1 MKIAVKIAM
10 ICLMCFAVN
19 AMAQAPVKQTTDV
32 LPAAPRLSYN
42 LSLGAS
48 YNSHFGASTFVQP
61 TARYQV
67 TDRFRGFASFTY
79 ISSMPRN
86 YAVTSENGTIVRR
99 TTGNSHYI
107 VSVGGDYL
115 VNDRLI
121 LSGNVWKDLSNMPQ
135 ELGAYN
141 NYNYMGRQGADF
153 SATYKISDKFSV
165 SGAVRYTDGASP
177 YYNPYYNSGFGNSPF
192 GY

>member
-1 MKIAVKIAM
+1 M
-10 ICLMCFAVN
+10 CLAGN
-19 AMAQAPVKQTTDV
+19 AMAQAPVKSTIDAT
-32 LPAAPRLSYN
+32 PAAPRLSYT
-42 LSLGAS
+42 LSMGAS

-67 TDRFRGFASFTY
+67 TDRFRGYASFTY
-79 ISSMPRN
+79 VSSLPRN
-86 YAVTSENGTIVRR
+86 YAFTTEEGTIVRR
-99 TTGNSHYI
+99 SQGNSQYI

-115 VNDRLI
+115 VNDKLI

-135 ELGAYN
+135 ELGAYT
-141 NYNYMGRQGADF
+141 NYNYMGHQGADF

-165 SGAVRYTDGASP
+165 SGAIRYTDGASP